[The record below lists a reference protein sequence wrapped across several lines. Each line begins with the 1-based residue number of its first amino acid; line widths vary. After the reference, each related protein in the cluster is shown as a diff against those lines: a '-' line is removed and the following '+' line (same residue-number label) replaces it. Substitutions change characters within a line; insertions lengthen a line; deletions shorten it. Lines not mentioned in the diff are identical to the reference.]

1 MKKIC
6 SECRREFTGDD
17 SIPTPVDVLGQI
29 FIDAM
34 GVQDAG
40 NICPKCREDLGIL
53 NLLGFGGEPKKLF
66 RK

>member
-6 SECRREFTGDD
+6 SNCCREITEDD
-17 SIPTPVDVLGQI
+17 DIRTPVDVLGQI

-34 GVQDAG
+34 EDQDAG

-53 NLLGFGGEPKKLF
+53 NLLGFGGAPK
-66 RK
+66 

>member
-6 SECRREFTGDD
+6 SRCCREYTEDED
-17 SIPTPVDVLGQI
+17 ISIPVDVLGQI

-34 GVQDAG
+34 EDQDAG

-53 NLLGFGGEPKKLF
+53 NLLGFGGEPK
-66 RK
+66 

>member
-6 SECRREFTGDD
+6 SKCFREFTEDD
-17 SIPTPVDVLGQI
+17 DIPTPVDVLGQI

-34 GVQDAG
+34 EDQDAG

-53 NLLGFGGEPKKLF
+53 NLLGFGGAPK
-66 RK
+66 